1 MIFNWVAM
9 ITYSVK
15 LLTLGK
21 ATRAL
26 YKRAPASELSFCC
39 RSGRAQARP
48 VLTVLCY
55 LSFKRVGNLFYLFSK
70 ASVSEPY
77 ICLLLLLF

>member
-1 MIFNWVAM
+1 MAM

-21 ATRAL
+21 ATRAP

-39 RSGRAQARP
+39 RSGRANAREP
-48 VLTVLCY
+48 AGVTH
-55 LSFKRVGNLFYLFSK
+55 LFS
-70 ASVSEPY
+70 AISLSRE
-77 ICLLLLLF
+77 

>member
-1 MIFNWVAM
+1 MAM
-9 ITYSVK
+9 IAYSVK

-21 ATRAL
+21 ATRAP

-39 RSGRAQARP
+39 RSGRATARP
-48 VLTVLCY
+48 VLIVLCY
-55 LSFKRVGNLFYLFSK
+55 LSSKRVGNLFYLFNK

-77 ICLLLLLF
+77 YHSLFTFFLRK

>member
-1 MIFNWVAM
+1 MRQYMILNWMAM

-21 ATRAL
+21 ATRAP

-39 RSGRAQARP
+39 RSGRANAREP
-48 VLTVLCY
+48 AGVNSSLV
-55 LSFKRVGNLFYLFSK
+55 VFS
-70 ASVSEPY
+70 Y
-77 ICLLLLLF
+77 

>member
-1 MIFNWVAM
+1 M

-21 ATRAL
+21 ATRAP

-48 VLTVLCY
+48 VLIVLCY
-55 LSFKRVGNLFYLFSK
+55 LSFKRVGNSFYLFNK

-77 ICLLLLLF
+77 YYSLFTFFLRK